1 MNQKMKEEWEKKQDE
16 AEKLKKPSESEEGDG
31 GVEKEVNRSKGLKG
45 NKEDD
50 DKMRATAANVAACA
64 AVRGDDTFL
73 KWQLMAEAHHKSVSE
88 TGKDGNQKTTSSRGR
103 NSKERQDGGRRF
115 SGPGGRRLGKNQG
128 PSLQPEVVRTISVK
142 DVVAVLEREPQ
153 MSKST
158 LM

>member
-50 DKMRATAANVAACA
+50 DKMRATAANVAAR
-64 AVRGDDTFL
+64 AVVGGDDRFL

-88 TGKDGNQKTTSSRGR
+88 TGKDGNQKTTSCG
-103 NSKERQDGGRRF
+103 Q
-115 SGPGGRRLGKNQG
+115 RLGKNQG